1 MKIEKNGAISSGL
14 VEQGCKLC
22 NLNDFTQL
30 SPLNE
35 NTSEISVLD
44 RQCFFF
50 SSSNKFIPGTVNICL
65 VDQNPGFRGGKR
77 KLNGGCDNKWDSDS
91 GTGGRGDPYFC
102 LIYFQCKQQMS

>member
-65 VDQNPGFRGGKR
+65 VDQIPVFEAANRDSMGAVTI
-77 KLNGGCDNKWDSDS
+77 NGIQTLELVAEVIHISV
-91 GTGGRGDPYFC
+91 
-102 LIYFQCKQQMS
+102 